1 MEEIKKYVE
10 AFEEIEERI
19 VDDDKFPIVKDSK
32 IKKCCEMTLEI
43 IKIFYNNIR
52 FYIDATEDKKQIER

>member
-32 IKKCCEMTLEI
+32 IKKCCEMTSEI
-43 IKIFYNNIR
+43 TKIFYNNIR
-52 FYIDATEDKKQIER
+52 FYIDATEDKSK

>member
-43 IKIFYNNIR
+43 TKIFYNNIR
-52 FYIDATEDKKQIER
+52 FYIDGTEDKSK

>member
-52 FYIDATEDKKQIER
+52 FYIDATEDKSK

>member
-32 IKKCCEMTLEI
+32 VKKCCEMTLEI
-43 IKIFYNNIR
+43 TKIFYNNIR
-52 FYIDATEDKKQIER
+52 FYIDATEDKSK

>member
-1 MEEIKKYVE
+1 MEEINEYVE

-43 IKIFYNNIR
+43 TKIFYNNIR
-52 FYIDATEDKKQIER
+52 FYIDATEDKSK

>member
-19 VDDDKFPIVKDSK
+19 VDDDKFPIVIDSK

-52 FYIDATEDKKQIER
+52 FYIDATEDKSK

>member
-43 IKIFYNNIR
+43 TKICYNNIR
-52 FYIDATEDKKQIER
+52 FYIDATEDKSK

>member
-43 IKIFYNNIR
+43 TKIFYNNKR
-52 FYIDATEDKKQIER
+52 FYIDATEDKSK

>member
-43 IKIFYNNIR
+43 TKTFYNNIR
-52 FYIDATEDKKQIER
+52 FYIDATEDKSK

>member
-19 VDDDKFPIVKDSK
+19 VDDDKFPIVKDNK

-43 IKIFYNNIR
+43 TKIFYNNIR
-52 FYIDATEDKKQIER
+52 FYIDATEDKSK

>member
-10 AFEEIEERI
+10 AFEEIEEKI

-32 IKKCCEMTLEI
+32 IKKC
-43 IKIFYNNIR
+43 
-52 FYIDATEDKKQIER
+52 

>member
-19 VDDDKFPIVKDSK
+19 VDDDKFPIVKDNK
-32 IKKCCEMTLEI
+32 IKKCCEMTFEI
-43 IKIFYNNIR
+43 TKIFYNNIR
-52 FYIDATEDKKQIER
+52 FYIDATEDKSK

>member
-43 IKIFYNNIR
+43 TKIFYNNIR
-52 FYIDATEDKKQIER
+52 FYIDATEDKSK

>member
-1 MEEIKKYVE
+1 MMIN
-10 AFEEIEERI
+10 
-19 VDDDKFPIVKDSK
+19 FPIVKDSK

-52 FYIDATEDKKQIER
+52 FYIDATEDKSK